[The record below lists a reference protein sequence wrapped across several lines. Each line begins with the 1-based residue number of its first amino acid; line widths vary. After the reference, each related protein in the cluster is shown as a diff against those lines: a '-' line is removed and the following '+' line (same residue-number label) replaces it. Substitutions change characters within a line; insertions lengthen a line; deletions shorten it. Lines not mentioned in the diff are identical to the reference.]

1 MDQREQDVG
10 ANRTLE
16 RTVAGRRRVL
26 LGEHPNDPAADRRD
40 VCWRIAQSGAS
51 RRRGVGDRFGSGT
64 ALRRVIALATERS
77 SVSDPF
83 GVGAGDRLC
92 LRPALGRWAGPRLL
106 RTRFR
111 ASDERSRDCSLSSI
125 AAAIDLG
132 TQTLRSRER
141 QVAADGRQRLQSPSR
156 GLRELTHSG
165 TDRRLLVIGLPA
177 SNGVKPVAT
186 GEHGGHRAETWM
198 PRRAGPVESPT
209 RCPYDNEG
217 RSASAVE
224 SRPSVAAPRLKRSRQ
239 RGGRFALAGAQRPR
253 SARRLFRHGWSS
265 PSTSAARC

>member
-1 MDQREQDVG
+1 VRQ
-10 ANRTLE
+10 
-16 RTVAGRRRVL
+16 
-26 LGEHPNDPAADRRD
+26 PP
-40 VCWRIAQSGAS
+40 
-51 RRRGVGDRFGSGT
+51 
-64 ALRRVIALATERS
+64 
-77 SVSDPF
+77 
-83 GVGAGDRLC
+83 
-92 LRPALGRWAGPRLL
+92 
-106 RTRFR
+106 
-111 ASDERSRDCSLSSI
+111 SI

-224 SRPSVAAPRLKRSRQ
+224 SRPSVAAPRLERPRRRRYRFAQIWVVVARLAGSPVARRACTYRSLQVSGWRGAGS
-239 RGGRFALAGAQRPR
+239 RDDEDEELGGRLVDQGLAHGADDAPADAGDQD
-253 SARRLFRHGWSS
+253 AG
-265 PSTSAARC
+265 